1 MEKIDLHKTYKNL
14 YTPSAKAV
22 QLIEA
27 PAFNFAMSIY
37 YLTLNYSLIMFI

>member
-1 MEKIDLHKTYKNL
+1 MDKIDLHKTYKNL

-27 PAFNFAMSIY
+27 PGSASPR
-37 YLTLNYSLIMFI
+37 